1 MGDERKNIKV
11 TRQDV
16 ILQIYRSLR
25 DAFNRVNHVEQNK
38 NVLVYYEKD
47 KKITVSFRIKIE
59 DHPTPRSKD
68 YLP

>member
-59 DHPTPRSKD
+59 DHPTPRLKD
-68 YLP
+68 YMP